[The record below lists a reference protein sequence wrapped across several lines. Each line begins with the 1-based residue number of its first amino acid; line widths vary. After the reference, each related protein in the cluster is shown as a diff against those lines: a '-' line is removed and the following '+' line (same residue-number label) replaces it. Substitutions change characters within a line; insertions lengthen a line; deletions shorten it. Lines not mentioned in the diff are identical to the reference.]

1 MTTLLI
7 VDDNPEF
14 CESSVALLR
23 QDGFDVV
30 GCVSTGVA
38 AVEAV
43 RLLGPDV
50 VLLDV
55 QLPDIDGFEVARR
68 LAMLESPPAVVM
80 ISSRDASTY
89 GLLLLDAPVCG
100 FLDKVALDGVAVAGL
115 V

>member
-1 MTTLLI
+1 MTSLLL

-14 CESSVALLR
+14 CESSLALLR
-23 QDGFDVV
+23 QDGFDIV
-30 GCVSTGVA
+30 GYVGTGSA

-43 RLLGPDV
+43 LRLLPDV

-68 LAMLESPPAVVM
+68 LAMLDPPPAVVL

-89 GLLLLDAPVCG
+89 GQLVRDAPVRG
-100 FLDKVALDGVAVAGL
+100 FLDKVALDGVAVAAL